1 MPSSNNKKR
10 SPTAYNFL
18 VKDQTLRQTI
28 KKENPDW
35 THPQVMAEFSRLWKS
50 YTPEEKQPY
59 VDQAARA
66 KAEFQPST
74 DTNTDT
80 TTNSNAQPSFTE
92 KPKRAKTPFFHY
104 LYDPNIRDPVKSTN
118 PNLKGSEITKIIS
131 EQWSKLSP
139 EEKQPWEQK
148 HLQEKQ
154 ELIDNPQMVQKKVK
168 NTKSSTTSTTTTS
181 SQDLRRLENLEQ
193 SHTQLST
200 KLEQLLNLV
209 KSLQTNQDNQDEEA
223 DNEDDDSYFS
233 DED

>member
-1 MPSSNNKKR
+1 MSSSKIKKR

-18 VKDQTLRQTI
+18 VKDQVLRKTI
-28 KKENPDW
+28 KEQNPDW
-35 THPQVMAEFSRLWKS
+35 THPQVMAEFSRLWKR

-66 KAEFQPST
+66 KAEFQPSA
-74 DTNTDT
+74 NT
-80 TTNSNAQPSFTE
+80 TTNTQPTFTE
-92 KPKRAKTPFFHY
+92 KPKRAKTAFFHY
-104 LYDPNIRDPVKSTN
+104 LYDTNIRDHVKSTN

-131 EQWSKLSP
+131 EQWSKLSLD
-139 EEKQPWEQK
+139 EKQPWEQK

-168 NTKSSTTSTTTTS
+168 NTKSSTTSTTTTTTS
-181 SQDLRRLENLEQ
+181 IQDLRRLENLEQ

-209 KSLQTNQDNQDEEA
+209 KSLQTNTNQDNLDEEA
-223 DNEDDDSYFS
+223 DNEDDNDYFS

>member
-18 VKDQTLRQTI
+18 VKDQTLRKTL
-28 KKENPDW
+28 KEQNPDW

-66 KAEFQPST
+66 KAEFQPSA
-74 DTNTDT
+74 NT
-80 TTNSNAQPSFTE
+80 TTTTTTTQPTFTE
-92 KPKRAKTPFFHY
+92 KPKRAKTAFFHY

-131 EQWSKLSP
+131 EQWSKLSL

-154 ELIDNPQMVQKKVK
+154 ELIDNPQMVQRKVK

-209 KSLQTNQDNQDEEA
+209 KSLQTNQDNQDNLDEEV
-223 DNEDDDSYFS
+223 DNEEDNDYFS
-233 DED
+233 DEE